1 MKRIFWI
8 YCSLLSLGLI
18 VLAWPEQNDLMMIQF
33 SETHGPSKM
42 DVAGIL
48 ITMMGYVPMIK
59 EVWKQFPKIKSNL
72 GGRSWKILIAVTFI
86 AMAGIVLG
94 LYAGSDITLWISV
107 IVAIIAQA
115 VLVRVAYRRI

>member
-1 MKRIFWI
+1 MKRIFWV

-48 ITMMGYVPMIK
+48 IIMMGYVPMIK
-59 EVWKQFPKIKSNL
+59 EVWKQFPRIKSNL

-107 IVAIIAQA
+107 IVAIIAQG